1 MYKIIYTNRNF
12 CDEHLCITKIY
23 RLFTIVF
30 KSSITTVN
38 SKASYKNINFI
49 IYAHIVHIQYI
60 K

>member
-12 CDEHLCITKIY
+12 CGEHLCITKIHS
-23 RLFTIVF
+23 LFTIVL
-30 KSSITTVN
+30 KSSVTTVN

-49 IYAHIVHIQYI
+49 IYTYIVHIQYI